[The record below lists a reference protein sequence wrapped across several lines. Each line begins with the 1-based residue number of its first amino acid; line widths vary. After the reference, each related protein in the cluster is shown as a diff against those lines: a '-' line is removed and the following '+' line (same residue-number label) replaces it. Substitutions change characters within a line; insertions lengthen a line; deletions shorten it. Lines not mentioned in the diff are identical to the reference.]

1 MKISTLQACIITFLI
16 ALIVLGLDH
25 YIISIPRYICYILIT
40 ISVVGIS
47 TIFVWNYFKHRTSK
61 PTNVQDIAPDDAPQ
75 ASEEPLP
82 DFITAD
88 TIEKLREKSGVRPLR
103 DTENELSLYHLPKG
117 VFGWIESYKLNT
129 PQFWIKDSL
138 LGPDHPGLPLSTK
151 LFQKKRFSSAVEI
164 HKTETGALNIVAF
177 VSEESRIFLENPS
190 RREAIKVVLVFRNYK
205 NYDQTI
211 SIPRDR
217 LKHWESRSFGDNE
230 PVADV
235 WVA

>member
-1 MKISTLQACIITFLI
+1 MKISNLQACIIGLLLTLI
-16 ALIVLGLDH
+16 GAGLK
-25 YIISIPRYICYILIT
+25 YYNISVPGYILIAVG
-40 ISVVGIS
+40 VVGIP

-61 PTNVQDIAPDDAPQ
+61 STHVQDIVSNDAPQ

-82 DFITAD
+82 DFITAE

-103 DTENELSLYHLPKG
+103 DTENELSLYQLPKG
-117 VFGWIESYKLNT
+117 VFGWVESYKLNT
-129 PQFWIKDSL
+129 PRFWIQNSL
-138 LGPDHPGLPLSTK
+138 LGTDHPVLPLSTK
-151 LFQKKRFSSAVEI
+151 LLQKKRFGNEVEI
-164 HKTETGALNIVAF
+164 HKTETGAFNIVAF
-177 VSEESRIFLENPS
+177 VSDESRIFLENPS

-205 NYDQTI
+205 NYDQPI